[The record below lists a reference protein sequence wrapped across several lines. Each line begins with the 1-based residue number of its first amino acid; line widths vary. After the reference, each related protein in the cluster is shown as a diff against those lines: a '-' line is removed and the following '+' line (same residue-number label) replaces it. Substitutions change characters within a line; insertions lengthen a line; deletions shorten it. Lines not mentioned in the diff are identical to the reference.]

1 MKWVSACS
9 SPCCCSLIPHW
20 WEGTEVLTIRLLVV
34 SCAPLVSSFTLSLA
48 CLLLTAISMHIQHD
62 CEGPVPN
69 LQSPTYCLSVSF
81 CLSPVSHTVTHLNCS
96 SFFCL
101 TSPFP
106 PVMDVLMCFSCWVF
120 SCSPSCVVS
129 ELCWNLTSR
138 PSGDDTPDESLNQY
152 LPVFL

>member
-1 MKWVSACS
+1 M
-9 SPCCCSLIPHW
+9 
-20 WEGTEVLTIRLLVV
+20 RLLVV

-48 CLLLTAISMHIQHD
+48 CLLLTHIKHD

-69 LQSPTYCLSVSF
+69 LQRPTYCLP
-81 CLSPVSHTVTHLNCS
+81 PVPHTVTHLNCS
-96 SFFCL
+96 SFFCV

-106 PVMDVLMCFSCWVF
+106 PVIDILMCFSCWVP
-120 SCSPSCVVS
+120 SCLSRCVVS

-152 LPVFL
+152 LPVFLSSLSFQKFFSLIVFPPSP